1 MEMLTSVMLS
11 WEIAALILSLITAA
25 TTSRVWRNRVL
36 WMTGVCSSTLTIDCC
51 KWARPSTNAVAAS
64 YSWFS
69 SEIFRWSNSDLV
81 MSEKWKHLDQMLGG
95 NVDSP
100 RTVMPSVQAT
110 MSAFS
115 DNLAI
120 AASTRIWSVSKRRTC
135 MQPQIRAKYEKTWAT
150 NKYNIRQQ
158 QPSATYLITHFPRR
172 SVQLADFCV
181 QDRRSFMQRAQRRD
195 TRLHVLIVKGWW
207 VTKFDVNW
215 LTCQCYLVLRKTL
228 TYVLLLRH
236 GADQRRLKI
245 SLFPNDFL
253 QQSVDR
259 GDVHGIFDG
268 H

>member
-1 MEMLTSVMLS
+1 MLS
-11 WEIAALILSLITAA
+11 WEIAIDIVLKTAD
-25 TTSRVWRNRVL
+25 TTSRAWRNRVL

-69 SEIFRWSNSDLV
+69 SEIFRWSNRDLV

-150 NKYNIRQQ
+150 NKYNIQQQ
-158 QPSATYLITHFPRR
+158 QPSATYLITTPRR

-181 QDRRSFMQRAQRRD
+181 QDLRSFMQRAQRRYC
-195 TRLHVLIVKGWW
+195 LHVLIVKGCESQSLM
-207 VTKFDVNW
+207 NW

-236 GADQRRLKI
+236 GADQRCWRYRS
-245 SLFPNDFL
+245 SLTTSFSNPLIVVTSTAF
-253 QQSVDR
+253 R
-259 GDVHGIFDG
+259 WH
-268 H
+268 